1 MNANQVSSAK
11 TSELVAFYNH
21 HSDKPVSKFQD
32 RATAERRVLAL
43 IESLPSDADYAR
55 HPDLARMIAPNPLA
69 VRPEAERAATKAK
82 LFSSNA
88 APKPAAT
95 RADRDL
101 CCPACGETQDQ
112 TYAGE
117 EGTAAGERM
126 FCHHCSTEYYPNGK
140 VYRRPATG
148 ASRSEAIA
156 ATWKR
161 PEVAA
166 SRTKR
171 VAVAVRGAGEFK
183 SVPEAFRAL
192 RLPVSKVIPFRLEV
206 QKTGEAVF
214 EFGGKRYTFQVL
226 SVE

>member
-1 MNANQVSSAK
+1 MNANQVPSAK

-43 IESLPSDADYAR
+43 IASLPSEADYSR
-55 HPDLARMIAPNPLA
+55 HPDLSRMIAPNPLA
-69 VRPEAERAATKAK
+69 VRPAAEREATVARAHAK
-82 LFSSNA
+82 SRH
-88 APKPAAT
+88 PE
-95 RADRDL
+95 
-101 CCPACGETQDQ
+101 CPACGESIDQ

-117 EGTAAGERM
+117 EGTAAGERF
-126 FCHHCSTEYYPNGK
+126 FCHHCSTEYTSEGK
-140 VYRRPATG
+140 IFKRPASS

-156 ATWKR
+156 ATWQR

-171 VAVAVRGAGEFK
+171 VAVKVRGAGEFK

-206 QKTGEAVF
+206 QKTGEATF

>member
-1 MNANQVSSAK
+1 MNANQVPSAK

-21 HSDKPVSKFQD
+21 HADKPVSKFQD
-32 RATAERRVLAL
+32 RATAERRVRAL
-43 IESLPSDADYAR
+43 IESLPSDADYSR
-55 HPDLARMIAPNPLA
+55 HPDLSRMIAPNPLA
-69 VRPEAERAATKAK
+69 VRPEAERVAVKAK
-82 LFSSNA
+82 H
-88 APKPAAT
+88 APQ

-101 CCPACGETQDQ
+101 KCPACGETQDQ

-117 EGTAAGERM
+117 EGTAAAERL
-126 FCHHCSTEYYPNGK
+126 FCHHCSTEYFPDGRIYK
-140 VYRRPATG
+140 RPASS

-166 SRTKR
+166 ARAKR
-171 VAVAVRGAGEFK
+171 VSVAVRGAGEFK

-206 QKTGEAVF
+206 QKTGEATF
-214 EFGGKRYTFQVL
+214 EFNGKRYTFAVVH
-226 SVE
+226 VE